1 MRAVVAILF
10 ASILLAA
17 GSAVGQEKTV
27 VTYRTWLDPH
37 SANPRSVAQ
46 SKIIEE
52 FERKNPDI
60 KIAVQLMA
68 WQEMHTSIIRD
79 AAAGTAPCLVRPYFE
94 TMPQIVQ
101 SGALRP
107 LDEFLGNVSPS
118 QKADFLLD
126 WNSTVF
132 NGKKMSFPLEHRLLV
147 LLYRKDLFAGAALA
161 PPATWDEFVAAGKK
175 LTAKG
180 VYGSDIPLAPKGS
193 AEGFYQWLFPYVWG
207 YGDEF
212 FDANGKAIV
221 SPALV
226 RAMHFLADGEHN
238 EKYLAPNAV
247 SDDVEAAM
255 QAFMGGR
262 LAMLVLGTSRI
273 GNVLQSEVLK
283 DNLGIAKVPSP
294 GGERLSPTLVSG
306 WQIAMTKDCKTPE
319 AAWKFIQHITS
330 PEMTLLNSK
339 IGGELPTRKS
349 VLGDPWF
356 DTPEGKTVKFSANY
370 LADAGRPQML
380 LPSFT
385 HFTTTLAT
393 AAQRIVGQGANVES
407 TLREA
412 VDGYN
417 ARVKAEHP

>member
-1 MRAVVAILF
+1 MVAGT
-10 ASILLAA
+10 AA
-17 GSAVGQEKTV
+17 GQGKTI

-37 SANPRSVAQ
+37 SSNPRSIAQ
-46 SKIIEE
+46 TKIIEE

-60 KIAVQLMA
+60 EIAVQLMA

-107 LDEFLGNVSPS
+107 LDEFIGKPS
-118 QKADFLLD
+118 AEEKADFLLD

-147 LLYRKDLFAGAALA
+147 LLYRKDLLAAQSIS
-161 PPATWDEFVAAGKK
+161 PPSTWDEFVAAGKK
-175 LTAKG
+175 LSTKG

-193 AEGFYQWLFPYVWG
+193 AEGFYQWLFPFVWG
-207 YGDEF
+207 YGDDF
-212 FDANGKAIV
+212 FDKDGNAVI

-226 RAMHFLADGEHN
+226 QAMRFVSDGVRS
-238 EKYLAPNAV
+238 EKYLAPSAV

-273 GNVLQSEVLK
+273 GNVLQSAILK
-283 DNLGIAKVPSP
+283 DNLGIARVPSP
-294 GGERLSPTLVSG
+294 DGTRVSPTLVSG

-349 VLGDPWF
+349 VLEDPWF
-356 DTPEGKTVKFSANY
+356 DTPEGKIVKFSASY
-370 LADAGRPQML
+370 LADAGRPQLL
-380 LPSFT
+380 LPTFT
-385 HFTTTLAT
+385 LFTTTLAT
-393 AAQRIVGQGANVES
+393 AAQRIVSQGVDPET

-412 VDGYN
+412 IDRYN
-417 ARVKAEHP
+417 SRVKAERP